1 MSDLSSRILNAL
13 DEAVAAEVGARL
25 RQAAQNVPPGSGAPA
40 LSAHFEQ
47 DSPALKMLD
56 ASERAARPR
65 KNAVQS
71 DYVWVTPAYIL
82 PITVHAFRRN
92 TVSICSNQIN
102 AQRRRLG
109 DPVEIRVDGVAEHG
123 ERDEG
128 LALKKR
134 AAKFLLQ
141 RDNGI
146 GQRGLGNAAA
156 FGRTGEITLAPRVRG
171 CHRHRFLRVR

>member
-13 DEAVAAEVGARL
+13 GEAVAAEVGARL

-82 PITVHAFRRN
+82 PIKVRAFRRN
-92 TVSICSNQIN
+92 TLKVIARDSRVLRQANTHCSEQLWLSF
-102 AQRRRLG
+102 R
-109 DPVEIRVDGVAEHG
+109 P
-123 ERDEG
+123 
-128 LALKKR
+128 LAL
-134 AAKFLLQ
+134 
-141 RDNGI
+141 
-146 GQRGLGNAAA
+146 
-156 FGRTGEITLAPRVRG
+156 P
-171 CHRHRFLRVR
+171 